1 MKNHKLVSVI
11 LCCHKVNSF
20 LFKSIDSILHQ
31 DYSKFELIILFDNP
45 SSFEFKKIKT
55 RYKNHILF
63 NKIIFLKNRKN
74 IGLTKSLNIAIN
86 KSNGYYI
93 MRQDSDDISINTRM
107 QTLVDYLINNPQKDL
122 VYSNVIIIN
131 DKNKIVKNKKNYL
144 LINSFFSS
152 YNFRNSISH
161 PSIMFRKEIF
171 LKINSYDLRFLVS
184 QDYDLVHRFI
194 KNSRYCVGKAKGY
207 LYKLRYSK
215 NSISSKMSKEQLK
228 NSVIIIFINTIFNNR
243 FQNLK
248 DTTQMFKHIEENMK
262 TNYQFAIYYSY
273 LTFKKIPL
281 KLKINLI
288 FLIFLFY
295 RYIFHPNLLLK
306 RLFK

>member
-93 MRQDSDDISINTRM
+93 MRQDSDDISKKNRISSFVNYLNNNKDKSLVFCNVEIINEKNIVIKKK
-107 QTLVDYLINNPQKDL
+107 LNYLISFNF
-122 VYSNVIIIN
+122 Y
-131 DKNKIVKNKKNYL
+131 
-144 LINSFFSS
+144 NS
-152 YNFRNSISH
+152 YDYRNSIAH
-161 PSIMFRKEIF
+161 PSIMFTK
-171 LKINSYDLRFLVS
+171 KIYKKVKGYDERFKYS
-184 QDYDLVHRFI
+184 QDYEFI
-194 KNSRYCVGKAKGY
+194 SQVLEINNNSVGKIHSR
-207 LYKLRYSK
+207 LYQLRYQK
-215 NSISSKMSKEQLK
+215 NSI
-228 NSVIIIFINTIFNNR
+228 TI
-243 FQNLK
+243 
-248 DTTQMFKHIEENMK
+248 
-262 TNYQFAIYYSY
+262 
-273 LTFKKIPL
+273 
-281 KLKINLI
+281 
-288 FLIFLFY
+288 
-295 RYIFHPNLLLK
+295 
-306 RLFK
+306 

>member
-1 MKNHKLVSVI
+1 MLVSTI
-11 LCCHKVNSF
+11 LCCHVVNDQLHSSI
-20 LFKSIDSILHQ
+20 KSIINQTYNNH
-31 DYSKFELIILFDNP
+31 ELIILFDNP
-45 SSFEFKKIKT
+45 DLNDFINLKNKTIEYGSKI
-55 RYKNHILF
+55 
-63 NKIIFLKNRKN
+63 KIIFLQNDKNY
-74 IGLTKSLNIAIN
+74 GLTYSLNKAI
-86 KSNGYYI
+86 KHSSGSLI

-107 QTLVDYLINNPQKDL
+107 QILVDYLINNPQKDL

-131 DKNKIVKNKKNYL
+131 DKNEIIKNKKNYL

>member
-1 MKNHKLVSVI
+1 MLVSTI
-11 LCCHKVNSF
+11 LCCHVVNDQLHTSI
-20 LFKSIDSILHQ
+20 KSIINQTYNNH
-31 DYSKFELIILFDNP
+31 ELIILFDNP
-45 SSFEFKKIKT
+45 DLNDFINLKNKTIEYESKI
-55 RYKNHILF
+55 
-63 NKIIFLKNRKN
+63 KIIFLQNDKNY
-74 IGLTKSLNIAIN
+74 GLTYSLNKAIN
-86 KSNGYYI
+86 HSSGSLI

-131 DKNKIVKNKKNYL
+131 DKNEIIKNKKNYL

-281 KLKINLI
+281 KLKINLF

>member
-1 MKNHKLVSVI
+1 MLVSTI
-11 LCCHKVNSF
+11 LCCHVVNDQLHTSI
-20 LFKSIDSILHQ
+20 KSIINQTYNNH
-31 DYSKFELIILFDNP
+31 ELIILFDNP
-45 SSFEFKKIKT
+45 DLNDFINLKNKTNEYGSKI
-55 RYKNHILF
+55 
-63 NKIIFLKNRKN
+63 KIIFLQNDKNY
-74 IGLTKSLNIAIN
+74 GLTYSLNKAI
-86 KSNGYYI
+86 KRSSGSLI
-93 MRQDSDDISINTRM
+93 MRQDSDDISINSRM

-131 DKNKIVKNKKNYL
+131 DKNEIIKNKKNYL

-194 KNSRYCVGKAKGY
+194 KNSRYCVGKTKGY

>member
-1 MKNHKLVSVI
+1 MLVSTI
-11 LCCHKVNSF
+11 LCCHVVNDQLHTSI
-20 LFKSIDSILHQ
+20 KSIINQTYNNH
-31 DYSKFELIILFDNP
+31 ELIILFDNP
-45 SSFEFKKIKT
+45 DLNDFINLKNKTIEYESKI
-55 RYKNHILF
+55 
-63 NKIIFLKNRKN
+63 KIIFLQNDKNY
-74 IGLTKSLNIAIN
+74 GLTYSLNKAI
-86 KSNGYYI
+86 KHSSGSLI

>member
-1 MKNHKLVSVI
+1 MLVSTI
-11 LCCHKVNSF
+11 LCCHVVNDQLHTSI
-20 LFKSIDSILHQ
+20 KSIINQTYNNH
-31 DYSKFELIILFDNP
+31 ELIILFDNP
-45 SSFEFKKIKT
+45 DLNDFINLKNKTIEYGSKI
-55 RYKNHILF
+55 
-63 NKIIFLKNRKN
+63 KIIFLQNDKNY
-74 IGLTKSLNIAIN
+74 GLTYSLNKAI
-86 KSNGYYI
+86 KHSSGSLI

-107 QTLVDYLINNPQKDL
+107 QILVDYLINNPQKDL

-131 DKNKIVKNKKNYL
+131 DKNEIIKNKKNYL

-194 KNSRYCVGKAKGY
+194 KNSRYCVGKTKGY

-288 FLIFLFY
+288 FLICLFY

>member
-1 MKNHKLVSVI
+1 MLVSTI
-11 LCCHKVNSF
+11 LCCHVVNDQLLTSI
-20 LFKSIDSILHQ
+20 KSIINQTYNNH
-31 DYSKFELIILFDNP
+31 ELIILFDNP
-45 SSFEFKKIKT
+45 DLNDFINLKNKTNEYGSKI
-55 RYKNHILF
+55 
-63 NKIIFLKNRKN
+63 KIIFLQNDKNY
-74 IGLTKSLNIAIN
+74 GLTYSLNKAI
-86 KSNGYYI
+86 KHSSGSLI

-107 QTLVDYLINNPQKDL
+107 QRLVDYLINNPQKDL

-131 DKNKIVKNKKNYL
+131 DKNEFIKNKKNYL

-171 LKINSYDLRFLVS
+171 YKINSYDLRFLVS

-248 DTTQMFKHIEENMK
+248 DTTQMFEHIEENMK
-262 TNYQFAIYYSY
+262 TNYHFAIYYSY

>member
-1 MKNHKLVSVI
+1 MLVSTI
-11 LCCHKVNSF
+11 LCCHVVNDQLLTSI
-20 LFKSIDSILHQ
+20 KSIINQTYNNH
-31 DYSKFELIILFDNP
+31 ELIILFDNP
-45 SSFEFKKIKT
+45 NLNDFINLKNKTIEYGSKI
-55 RYKNHILF
+55 
-63 NKIIFLKNRKN
+63 KIIFLQNDKNY
-74 IGLTKSLNIAIN
+74 GLTYSLNKAI
-86 KSNGYYI
+86 KHSSGSLI

-107 QTLVDYLINNPQKDL
+107 QRLVDYLINNPQKDL

-131 DKNKIVKNKKNYL
+131 DKNEFIKNKKNYL

-171 LKINSYDLRFLVS
+171 YKINSYDLRFLVS

-228 NSVIIIFINTIFNNR
+228 NSVIIIFMNTIFNNR

-248 DTTQMFKHIEENMK
+248 DTTQMFEHIEENMK
-262 TNYQFAIYYSY
+262 TNYHFAIYYSY

>member
-1 MKNHKLVSVI
+1 MLVSTI
-11 LCCHKVNSF
+11 LCCHVVNDQLHTSI
-20 LFKSIDSILHQ
+20 KSIINQTYNNH
-31 DYSKFELIILFDNP
+31 ELIILFDNP
-45 SSFEFKKIKT
+45 DLNDFINLKNKTIEYESKI
-55 RYKNHILF
+55 
-63 NKIIFLKNRKN
+63 KIIFLQNDKNY
-74 IGLTKSLNIAIN
+74 GLTYSLNKAI
-86 KSNGYYI
+86 KHSSGSLI

-131 DKNKIVKNKKNYL
+131 DKNDIIKNKKNYL

-215 NSISSKMSKEQLK
+215 NLISSKMSKEQLK

>member
-1 MKNHKLVSVI
+1 MLVSTI
-11 LCCHKVNSF
+11 LCCHVVNDQLLTSI
-20 LFKSIDSILHQ
+20 KSIINQTYNNH
-31 DYSKFELIILFDNP
+31 ELIILFDNP
-45 SSFEFKKIKT
+45 NLNDFINLKNKTIEYGSKI
-55 RYKNHILF
+55 
-63 NKIIFLKNRKN
+63 KIIFLQNDKNY
-74 IGLTKSLNIAIN
+74 GLTYSLNKAI
-86 KSNGYYI
+86 KHSSGSLI

-107 QTLVDYLINNPQKDL
+107 QRLVDYLINNPQKDL

-131 DKNKIVKNKKNYL
+131 DKNEIIKNKKNYL

-171 LKINSYDLRFLVS
+171 YKINSYDLRFLVS

-228 NSVIIIFINTIFNNR
+228 NSVIIIFMNTIFNNR

-248 DTTQMFKHIEENMK
+248 DTTQMFEHIEENMK
-262 TNYQFAIYYSY
+262 TNYHFAIYYSY

>member
-1 MKNHKLVSVI
+1 MLVSTI
-11 LCCHKVNSF
+11 LCCHVVNDQLHTSI
-20 LFKSIDSILHQ
+20 KSIINQTYNNH
-31 DYSKFELIILFDNP
+31 ELIILFDNP
-45 SSFEFKKIKT
+45 DLNDFINLKNKTIEYESKI
-55 RYKNHILF
+55 
-63 NKIIFLKNRKN
+63 KIIFLQNDKNY
-74 IGLTKSLNIAIN
+74 GLTYSLNKAI
-86 KSNGYYI
+86 KHSSGSLI

-107 QTLVDYLINNPQKDL
+107 QTLVDYLINNPKKDL

-131 DKNKIVKNKKNYL
+131 DKNEIIKNKKNYL

-273 LTFKKIPL
+273 LTFKKIPF

>member
-1 MKNHKLVSVI
+1 MLVSTI
-11 LCCHKVNSF
+11 LCCHVVNDQLLTSI
-20 LFKSIDSILHQ
+20 KSIINQTYNNH
-31 DYSKFELIILFDNP
+31 ELIILFDNP
-45 SSFEFKKIKT
+45 DLNDFINLKNKTNEYGSKI
-55 RYKNHILF
+55 
-63 NKIIFLKNRKN
+63 KIIFLQNDKNY
-74 IGLTKSLNIAIN
+74 GLTYSLNKAI
-86 KSNGYYI
+86 KHSSGSLI

-107 QTLVDYLINNPQKDL
+107 QRLVDYLINNPQKDL

-131 DKNKIVKNKKNYL
+131 DKNEIIKNKKNYL

-228 NSVIIIFINTIFNNR
+228 NSVIIIFMNTIFNNR

-248 DTTQMFKHIEENMK
+248 DTTQMFEHIEENMK
-262 TNYQFAIYYSY
+262 TNYHFAIYYSY

>member
-1 MKNHKLVSVI
+1 MLVSTI
-11 LCCHKVNSF
+11 LCCHVVNDQLHTSI
-20 LFKSIDSILHQ
+20 KSIINQTYNNH
-31 DYSKFELIILFDNP
+31 ELIILFDNP
-45 SSFEFKKIKT
+45 DLNDFINLKNKTIEYGSKI
-55 RYKNHILF
+55 
-63 NKIIFLKNRKN
+63 KIIFLQNDKNY
-74 IGLTKSLNIAIN
+74 GLTYSLNKAI
-86 KSNGYYI
+86 KRSSGSLI
-93 MRQDSDDISINTRM
+93 MRQDSDDISINSRM

-131 DKNKIVKNKKNYL
+131 DKNEIIKNKKNYL

-194 KNSRYCVGKAKGY
+194 KNSRYCVGKTKGY

>member
-1 MKNHKLVSVI
+1 MLVSTI
-11 LCCHKVNSF
+11 LCCHVVNDQLHTSI
-20 LFKSIDSILHQ
+20 KSIINQTYNNH
-31 DYSKFELIILFDNP
+31 ELIILFDNP
-45 SSFEFKKIKT
+45 DLNDFINLKNKTNEYGSKI
-55 RYKNHILF
+55 
-63 NKIIFLKNRKN
+63 KIIFLQNDKNY
-74 IGLTKSLNIAIN
+74 GLTYSLNKAI
-86 KSNGYYI
+86 KHSSGSLI

-107 QTLVDYLINNPQKDL
+107 QRLVDYLINNPQKDL

-131 DKNKIVKNKKNYL
+131 DKNEIIKNKKNYL

-171 LKINSYDLRFLVS
+171 YKINSYDLRFLVS

-248 DTTQMFKHIEENMK
+248 DTTQMFEHIEENMK
-262 TNYQFAIYYSY
+262 TNYHFAIYYSY

>member
-1 MKNHKLVSVI
+1 
-11 LCCHKVNSF
+11 
-20 LFKSIDSILHQ
+20 
-31 DYSKFELIILFDNP
+31 
-45 SSFEFKKIKT
+45 
-55 RYKNHILF
+55 
-63 NKIIFLKNRKN
+63 
-74 IGLTKSLNIAIN
+74 
-86 KSNGYYI
+86 
-93 MRQDSDDISINTRM
+93 M

-131 DKNKIVKNKKNYL
+131 DKNEIIKNKKNYL

-171 LKINSYDLRFLVS
+171 LKIDSYDSRFLVS

-228 NSVIIIFINTIFNNR
+228 NSVIIFIKQFLIIFKILRYNS
-243 FQNLK
+243 
-248 DTTQMFKHIEENMK
+248 MFKHIEENMK
-262 TNYQFAIYYSY
+262 LIINLQFTSYQH
-273 LTFKKIPL
+273 LKIPF

-288 FLIFLFY
+288 FLIF
-295 RYIFHPNLLLK
+295 IFIDIFSSKLLL
-306 RLFK
+306 RVI